1 MVCFAQPQIYALPSE
16 WYSLRSNS
24 LFYKGIAQRR
34 SLFHHFYYPD
44 FTELKIGDFQPLDVQ
59 KQATPNRMYLDAPI
73 HCQVFGRVV
82 LGR

>member
-1 MVCFAQPQIYALPSE
+1 MHYTAIHCFTKELYESDNYFAL
-16 WYSLRSNS
+16 
-24 LFYKGIAQRR
+24 
-34 SLFHHFYYPD
+34 
-44 FTELKIGDFQPLDVQ
+44 FTILCFTALKIGDFQPLDVQ